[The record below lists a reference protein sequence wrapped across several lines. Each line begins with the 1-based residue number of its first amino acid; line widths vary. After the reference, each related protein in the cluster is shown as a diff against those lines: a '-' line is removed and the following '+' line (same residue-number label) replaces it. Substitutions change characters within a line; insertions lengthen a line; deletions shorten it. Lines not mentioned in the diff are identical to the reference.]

1 MKYSLNNGKVITIP
15 DDEIQNSMDKLKL
28 SLHEAIQMWLEDNEF
43 ELNEEQEE
51 LDQKAKQV
59 KIKLGA
65 TSANKERKKTKERTV
80 KISDEKKRLFDVILN
95 DLIAEYDCENV
106 EVKTENKLIQV
117 KIGEKTFKVDLIE
130 QRTKKKAE

>member
-1 MKYSLNNGKVITIP
+1 MKYSLNNGKVVTIP

-65 TSANKERKKTKERTV
+65 TSANKERKKAKERTV

>member
-65 TSANKERKKTKERTV
+65 TSANKERKKAKERTV

-95 DLIAEYDCENV
+95 ELIVEYGENV

-130 QRTKKKAE
+130 QRAKKKAE

>member
-80 KISDEKKRLFDVILN
+80 KISDEKKRFFILTSSGICGMIYRLRYIVCDV
-95 DLIAEYDCENV
+95 CV
-106 EVKTENKLIQV
+106 
-117 KIGEKTFKVDLIE
+117 
-130 QRTKKKAE
+130 

>member
-65 TSANKERKKTKERTV
+65 TSASKERKKTKERTV

-130 QRTKKKAE
+130 QRAKKKAE

>member
-130 QRTKKKAE
+130 QRAKKKAE

>member
-59 KIKLGA
+59 KINLGA

-95 DLIAEYDCENV
+95 ELIVEYGENV

-130 QRTKKKAE
+130 QRAKKKAE

>member
-95 DLIAEYDCENV
+95 ELIAEYDGQNV

-130 QRTKKKAE
+130 QRAKKKAE

>member
-95 DLIAEYDCENV
+95 ELIVEYGENV

-117 KIGEKTFKVDLIE
+117 KIGEKTFKIDLIE
-130 QRTKKKAE
+130 QRAKKKVE

>member
-1 MKYSLNNGKVITIP
+1 MKYSLNNGKIITIP

-95 DLIAEYDCENV
+95 ELIAEYDSQNV
-106 EVKTENKLIQV
+106 EIKTENKLIQV

-130 QRTKKKAE
+130 QRAKKKAE